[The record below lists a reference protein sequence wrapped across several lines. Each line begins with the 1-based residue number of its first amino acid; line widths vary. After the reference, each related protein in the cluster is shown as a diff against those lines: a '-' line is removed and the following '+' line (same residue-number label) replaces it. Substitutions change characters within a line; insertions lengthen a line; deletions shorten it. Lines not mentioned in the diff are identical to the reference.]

1 MPWLRISIDN
11 PISRLASPGRTS
23 RVLSVAI
30 LVVLV
35 AACTEREGSSIP
47 VVTLGPITTMSSVPA
62 DTSAPPTT
70 APPESIDGIVVRPG
84 DDLNSA
90 VAAAPEGTRFLL
102 TPGMYRIEPITPKDG
117 MAFVGSP
124 GTVLSGAQVLEGFE
138 GERGLWSLGGV
149 QRTGED
155 RGVCFANAGGCTYSQ
170 DLFVDDVMLWQ
181 VTELGDLDEGRW
193 FWDGDRIYIAN
204 DPTGRRVELSVS
216 SHAFVGDADDVEIS
230 GLTVEK
236 FATPAQEGTIQAQ
249 ALGDGER
256 GRRWVIR
263 DVEVTGSHAVGIRTG
278 DYTLVSGV
286 HVHHNGQMGLAIS
299 GGTDVVVE
307 KSKIAFN
314 NIAGFDWTW
323 EGGGMKATRTEG
335 LVVRNNDAHDNIGP
349 GLWTDI
355 DAMNTLYEGNRVVDN
370 TAMGIFHEISGPAII
385 RDNYVE
391 GNGFDKAEWLWGA
404 GILIAASND
413 VEVTGNE
420 VIDNADGIA
429 GIQQDRQDG
438 PGAPYLLQDVLI
450 SGNTIRMQ
458 QGQTGVVEDA
468 GMDAVFSDRNILFE
482 ANTYLDA
489 TGRRFAWDGR
499 SLDRRGWLATG
510 QDAGANWESSP

>member
-1 MPWLRISIDN
+1 MPRLRISIDK
-11 PISRLASPGRTS
+11 PPSRLVRFSRTY
-23 RVLSVAI
+23 RVL
-30 LVVLV
+30 LVTIVIV
-35 AACTEREGSSIP
+35 GAASCTGGGSSIP
-47 VVTLGPITTMSSVPA
+47 VVTLGPTTTSSATPT

-70 APPESIDGIVVRPG
+70 TLPPDPVDGIVVQPG
-84 DDLNSA
+84 DDLNGL
-90 VAAAPEGTRFLL
+90 VTAAPEGTGFLL
-102 TPGMYRIEPITPKDG
+102 QPGVHRIQPITPKDG

-124 GTVLSGAQVLEGFE
+124 GTVLNGAQALQGFTE
-138 GERGLWSLGGV
+138 ESGLWRLDGV
-149 QRTGED
+149 QQTGVQS
-155 RGVCFANAGGCTYSQ
+155 GICLANASGCTFSQ
-170 DLFVDDVMLWQ
+170 DLFMDDVMLWQ
-181 VTELGDLDEGRW
+181 VTELDDLDEGRW
-193 FWDGDRIYIAN
+193 FWDGETIYVAN
-204 DPTGRRVELSVS
+204 DPTRRRVELSVS
-216 SHAFVGDADDVEIS
+216 SHAFVGAADDVEIS
-230 GLTVEK
+230 GLKVEK

-249 ALGDGER
+249 ELGDGER
-256 GRRWVIR
+256 GQRWVIQ

-278 DYTLVSGV
+278 DYTLVSGA
-286 HVHHNGQMGLAIS
+286 HVHHNGQMGVAVS
-299 GGTDVVVE
+299 GGTDVVLE
-307 KSKIAFN
+307 NSEIAFN

-335 LVVRNNDAHDNIGP
+335 FVVRNNDAHDNIGP

-370 TAMGIFHEISGPAII
+370 TAAGIFHEISGPAII

-391 GNGFDKAEWLWGA
+391 GNGFGKAEWLWGA

-429 GIQQDRQDG
+429 GIQQYRQDG
-438 PGAPYLLQDVLI
+438 PRAPYLLQDVLI

-468 GMDAVFSDRNILFE
+468 GMGEVFSGRNIVFE
-482 ANTYLDA
+482 ANTYLDV
-489 TGRRFAWDGR
+489 TGRRFAWNGR

-510 QDAGANWESSP
+510 QDAGASWESSS